1 MIKYFLLFTLF
12 ILGTQTFAQEPPKP
26 KVSPRYVIRPVTG
39 EKTIKPEEAI
49 KAFCN
54 FAKIDDYIIDSELI
68 SESGKV
74 GTITGR
80 ELEVL
85 LQKIIKVFDIDVVK
99 TTFEDDSVL
108 YHFKKAKK
116 K

>member
-1 MIKYFLLFTLF
+1 MIKYFLLFSIFCLGMQTL
-12 ILGTQTFAQEPPKP
+12 AQEPPKP
-26 KVSPRYVIRPVTG
+26 KSPPRYIIRPVTG

-54 FAKIDDYIIDSELI
+54 FAKIDDYIIDSDLI
-68 SESGKV
+68 IESGKI

-80 ELEVL
+80 DLEVL

-108 YHFKKAKK
+108 YHFKKVKK